1 MSKNQLILSEKYD
14 DLCKIWLNRPEMGNA
29 MNIPMIKELNEV
41 IREINE
47 DVHIRYIVILGMGKN
62 FCSGA
67 DINWMKEAG
76 ELGFED
82 NLKDSLELAELFHQ
96 LFYSNKILLTAIQGA
111 CYGGGIGLA
120 AVCDFVIA
128 SSKSSFAF
136 SEVILGLVPATIA
149 PYVIHRTGRHRAKQ
163 VMLTGEKL
171 TPSEMLNLGLI
182 DLIADPDKLDYEI
195 ELLIAKLKVGGKRA
209 QQTIKQL
216 ISDMGNITDWRDV
229 KHYTAEIL
237 ARARSSAEGKEGV
250 RAFLEKRKPKWN

>member
-1 MSKNQLILSEKYD
+1 
-14 DLCKIWLNRPEMGNA
+14 
-29 MNIPMIKELNEV
+29 MNIPMIKELNEI

-47 DVHIRYIVILGMGKN
+47 DVGIHFIIIQGMGQN

-96 LFYSNKILLTAIQGA
+96 LFYSNKILLTGIRGA

-120 AVCDFVIA
+120 AVSDFVIA
-128 SSKSSFAF
+128 SSESSFAF
-136 SEVILGLVPATIA
+136 SEVKLGLVPATIA
-149 PYVIHRTGRHRAKQ
+149 PYVVHRTGRHKAKQ
-163 VMLTGEKL
+163 VMLSGEKL
-171 TPSEMLNLGLI
+171 TPPDMLNLGLI
-182 DLIADPDKLDYEI
+182 DKISDPEQIDTEIA
-195 ELLIAKLKVGGKRA
+195 LLIENLRLGGKRA

-216 ISDMGNITDWRDV
+216 ISDLGNITDWRDV
-229 KHYTAEIL
+229 KNYTAEIL

-250 RAFLEKRKPKWN
+250 RAFLEKRKPNWD